1 MKRYDADTVI
11 HYLAMAKEI
20 AESLACFALIIAM
33 LALVWFA
40 GCALA

>member
-1 MKRYDADTVI
+1 MRKYDADTII
-11 HYLAMAKEI
+11 HYIAIAKEVV
-20 AESLACFALIIAM
+20 ESALCFALIIAM